1 MNILNSGFHS
11 TTSGKV
17 LEGFLQAAM
26 AAAGFIIDS
35 VYDRMRP
42 CPAYPA
48 AGLPTFRVRLFLDI
62 LTSDFHVSTTEM
74 LFDGFLWRKSYGK
87 RELFLTKKISYKFW
101 RHTGP

>member
-1 MNILNSGFHS
+1 
-11 TTSGKV
+11 
-17 LEGFLQAAM
+17 M

-87 RELFLTKKISYKFW
+87 RELFLTKKFRTSSGDTLVLNSVCVTTVRATPGGTPII
-101 RHTGP
+101 